1 MSLHDVGPLGRE
13 TEAAASV
20 PAELPYPR
28 ERVAWYLVGV
38 LMSIYVFS
46 YVDRQILSLLVGPM
60 KRDLGL
66 SDTQVSL
73 LMGTSF
79 AVFYS
84 VCGIPLGRLA
94 DSRSRRAIIAVGLV
108 LWSAMTA
115 GCGVARHYWQL
126 LLLRMGV
133 GVGEAALGP
142 SAYSM
147 ITDSFA
153 PRLLATAIS
162 VYSTGIYIGS
172 GLAFVLGGVV
182 IGAVSAGTTLT
193 LPFVGEIRP
202 WQLVFFIVGLPGLLM
217 TLLLFT
223 IREPLRRGAH
233 AQAGREHA
241 ALPLSEVVAYLR
253 ENWQTIAYHHI
264 GFALL
269 AFASYGISAWIP
281 AFLQRTHAMSARSA
295 GVSYGVIV
303 MLAGTAGIVFGGR
316 LADRLAERGYRDAKL
331 RTGTIAALAGLP
343 FGLLFPLVPSAE
355 LALLALIPAAF
366 TTSMPF
372 GCAPAAI
379 QEMMPN
385 PMRGQASALYLF
397 VINLIGLGLGPTAV
411 ALCTDYLFG
420 DDAALRYSLLLVT
433 VTAHVAAA
441 ALLWAGQRP
450 FRDSLKRLDAWHAAR
465 R

>member
-1 MSLHDVGPLGRE
+1 MSLRDAGPLGRDAA
-13 TEAAASV
+13 AAASV

-28 ERVAWYLVGV
+28 ERAAWYLVGV

-115 GCGVARHYWQL
+115 SCGLARHYWQL

-142 SAYSM
+142 AAYSM

-153 PRLLATAIS
+153 PRVLATAIS

-182 IGAVSAGTTLT
+182 IGAVSDGAPLT
-193 LPFVGEIRP
+193 LPFAGEIRP

-223 IREPLRRGAH
+223 IREPLRRGA
-233 AQAGREHA
+233 QAGRA
-241 ALPLSEVVAYLR
+241 GNSLPLSEVIAYLR
-253 ENWQTIAYHHI
+253 ENWQTIACHNL

-269 AFASYGISAWIP
+269 AFSSYGIGAWVP
-281 AFLQRTHAMSARSA
+281 AFLQRTHAMSAQSA

-331 RTGTIAALAGLP
+331 RTGIIAALAGLP

-385 PMRGQASALYLF
+385 AMRGQASSIYLF
-397 VINLIGLGLGPTAV
+397 VINLIGLGLGPTCI
-411 ALCTDYLFG
+411 ALCTDHLFR
-420 DDAALRYSLLLVT
+420 DDAALRYSLLLVS
-433 VTAHVAAA
+433 TAAHLAAA
-441 ALLWAGQRP
+441 VLLFAGLKP
-450 FRDSLKRLDAWHAAR
+450 FRDSLQRLVAWRAAER
-465 R
+465 